1 MLRQLYSASYKF
13 VFTIADMYDRL
24 WGFPGTHTPQIQQI
38 FTAQQPPLQPQVIG
52 TTASNIGVSYPQPY
66 QTLVNK

>member
-1 MLRQLYSASYKF
+1 
-13 VFTIADMYDRL
+13 MYDRL